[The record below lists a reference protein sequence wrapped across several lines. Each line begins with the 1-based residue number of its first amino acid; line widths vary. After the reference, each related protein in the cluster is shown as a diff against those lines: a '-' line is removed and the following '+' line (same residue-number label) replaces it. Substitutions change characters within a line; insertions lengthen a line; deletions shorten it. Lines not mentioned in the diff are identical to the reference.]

1 MHTPQT
7 LVAQAKEQITEI
19 DAEAVSARLD
29 AATGAPIVI
38 DVREIDEYYQGHLP
52 KALHLPRGV
61 LEFQIGDT
69 VSDLQAPIIVYCK
82 TGGRAALSAQAL
94 QTLGT
99 PMCYQWRVVLK
110 RGTRKGLRWCS
121 QTNRIFINFTG
132 DPLGLTRQRHGSA
145 LSPYLIIY
153 HHQGVSYAY
162 Q

>member
-19 DAEAVSARLD
+19 DAEAVSSRLD
-29 AATGAPIVI
+29 AATGASIVI

-61 LEFQIGDT
+61 LVFQIGDT

-94 QTLGT
+94 QTLGYT
-99 PMCYQWRVVLK
+99 NVLSMAGGFEAWHAQGFAVV
-110 RGTRKGLRWCS
+110 
-121 QTNRIFINFTG
+121 QPNEPNF
-132 DPLGLTRQRHGSA
+132 
-145 LSPYLIIY
+145 Y
-153 HHQGVSYAY
+153 
-162 Q
+162 